1 MWGMSEGISFGC
13 LCANSP
19 CKISKENIR
28 KQNLSSKIGEGILK
42 HSLKSV
48 TGEGSLLNFVRKLSS
63 DSLKASLN

>member
-1 MWGMSEGISFGC
+1 MRGSVLGAYVPIHHAKF
-13 LCANSP
+13 LR
-19 CKISKENIR
+19 KHK
-28 KQNLSSKIGEGILK
+28 KQNLSCKICEGILK